1 MLRKSVVGHDPVDGR
16 SAARN
21 EHPPLDDHG
30 FEKLAHLCVQSA
42 KQNAMILLF
51 AFTIA
56 VFSLSFV
63 AGRAAHAHLHNLQAE
78 VQAFRE
84 KEGNL
89 VSSLTAATN
98 SLEHQKVDAAKKM
111 GEYIT
116 MLQKLNTEKTEAL
129 VKVKAE
135 AAKQLEEQVAAAK
148 NEGAAV
154 LLAKEKEKTEALTK
168 VMTEKAEIAKQL
180 EEQVAAAKKEGVTLL
195 LTKEKEKAEAL
206 AKIEKEAAKIL
217 EEQVAAAK
225 KEGVEQG
232 KASCMM
238 PAFDDIK
245 KKIMGSELAGSRNAE
260 TEDSY
265 IVRAKKLGLF

>member
-1 MLRKSVVGHDPVDGR
+1 MLRKSAVGHEGETREIDELRKPVSSDP
-16 SAARN
+16 S
-21 EHPPLDDHG
+21 
-30 FEKLAHLCVQSA
+30 FLAHDCVQLE
-42 KQNAMILLF
+42 KKHAMILLF

-56 VFSLSFV
+56 VFCLSFV
-63 AGRAAHAHLHNLQAE
+63 AGRAAQAHLQNLQSE

-84 KEGNL
+84 KEANL

-98 SLEHQKVDAAKKM
+98 TVEHQKVDAAKKV

-116 MLQKLNTEKTEAL
+116 MLQKMNTEKTEAL

-135 AAKQLEEQVAAAK
+135 AAKQLEEQVAVAK
-148 NEGAAV
+148 NEGV
-154 LLAKEKEKTEALTK
+154 TLLLAKEKEKAEALAK
-168 VMTEKAEIAKQL
+168 VLTDKAEIAKKL

-195 LTKEKEKAEAL
+195 LAKEKEKAEAL

-217 EEQVAAAK
+217 EEQVAAAR

-232 KASCMM
+232 KSSCMM
-238 PAFDDIK
+238 SAFDDIK
-245 KKIMGSELAGSRNAE
+245 KKIMGSELTGSRN
-260 TEDSY
+260 EDSY